1 MSRIQKINS
10 KLKQTLLVQS
20 EECFEQFVR
29 SHAGKLCVQENAP
42 RAAFQRKFVIM
53 FCRGPNPEKEFANT
67 QESLLLF
74 Y

>member
-1 MSRIQKINS
+1 MSGMQKINA
-10 KLKQTLLVQS
+10 KLKQTLFVQS

-29 SHAGKLCVQENAP
+29 SHAGELCVQENAP

-53 FCRGPNPEKEFANT
+53 FCKGSNPEKESTNT

>member
-1 MSRIQKINS
+1 MQKINA

-20 EECFEQFVR
+20 EECFEHFVR

-42 RAAFQRKFVIM
+42 LATFQRKFVIM
-53 FCRGPNPEKEFANT
+53 FCKGSNSEKEFTNI

>member
-1 MSRIQKINS
+1 MREMKKINA

-29 SHAGKLCVQENAP
+29 SHAGELCVQENAP

-53 FCRGPNPEKEFANT
+53 FCKGSNSEKELTNA
-67 QESLLLF
+67 QGSLLLF